1 MSIEN
6 PDEAPKKP
14 GLFHRYLLSFSF
26 IIICSLVTLL
36 LAGILGKMN
45 LLPPGG
51 ELKTSMQLLFASSLI
66 ALVFVTV
73 AYLHTN
79 YLGFSSFNF
88 TAVLPK
94 KKQIISTILVLATPL
109 VLILSGLLVDFLG
122 LNTEQF
128 SGFDKAGLKS
138 DAIFFFLAVS
148 IVAPVSEEIVFRGV
162 LLHTLVRDA
171 VNSRYKILLKTGA
184 VIFSSLLFASLHLE
198 KGKPGIILPAFLLSC
213 HFSLIVLQS
222 SSLAPSI
229 FAHALSNA
237 ISGYAFLYAEPI

>member
-148 IVAPVSEEIVFRGV
+148 IVFRGV